1 MAYARSQLMGSNEPS
16 PAISPLPT
24 QQRLG
29 QARGRILLHDA
40 RCALG
45 TDHALVERV
54 IGIAV
59 DVADLAVLQM
69 HANAAATGA
78 HVAGGD
84 LDFALNSVFRSAKRA
99 IVRARPRRANEV
111 NLIQP

>member
-1 MAYARSQLMGSNEPS
+1 MGSNEPS

-59 DVADLAVLQM
+59 DVADLAVFQM

-84 LDFALNSVFRSAKRA
+84 LDFGAQLGVPLGEARHCAGPPAAGQRS
-99 IVRARPRRANEV
+99 
-111 NLIQP
+111 